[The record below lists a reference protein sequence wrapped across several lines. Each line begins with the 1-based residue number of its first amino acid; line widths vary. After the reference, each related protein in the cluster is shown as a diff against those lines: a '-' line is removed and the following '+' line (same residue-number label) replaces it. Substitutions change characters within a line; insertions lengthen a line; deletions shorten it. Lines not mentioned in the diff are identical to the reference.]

1 MEDGILK
8 ASQTICTTSNGHR
21 KEGRMITREERDNAI
36 RFIKK
41 WHEGQLY
48 LQTYKT
54 CLEALEQCQTTEDI
68 KYEEEPNLDAWADYL
83 QETSKEYNDETP
95 IHDCET
101 CVREGE
107 KDSGECYECVKG
119 IQDWYERKPE
129 PANEMLPCDRNICVS
144 NEYNGIGCAGCI
156 CTTESGACQKDDLEE
171 VMPVE
176 NIPCEER
183 VSIGVLEQVM
193 WERDVAIS
201 QLNDLGYGL
210 GQKLWISVNDF
221 LPPERENP
229 ITMDFYEYPVTFRSG
244 DVRDVRYY
252 KYGNGHWWHGSGI
265 MDEYVTAW
273 MPIPKV
279 YEEDK

>member
-1 MEDGILK
+1 M
-8 ASQTICTTSNGHR
+8 
-21 KEGRMITREERDNAI
+21 TREERDNAI
-36 RFIKK
+36 RCIKK
-41 WHEGQLY
+41 WSEEQPY
-48 LQTYKT
+48 LQIYKT
-54 CLEALEQCQTTEDI
+54 CLEALECQTVNE
-68 KYEEEPNLDAWADYL
+68 ADQL
-83 QETSKEYNDETP
+83 S
-95 IHDCET
+95 
-101 CVREGE
+101 
-107 KDSGECYECVKG
+107 
-119 IQDWYERKPE
+119 
-129 PANEMLPCDRNICVS
+129 CDRNICTL

-156 CTTESGACQKDDLEE
+156 CATGSGACQKDDLEE

-176 NIPCEER
+176 NVPCEER
-183 VSIGVLEQVM
+183 VGIGVLEQVM

-210 GQKLWISVNDF
+210 GQKIWISVNDF

-279 YEEDK
+279 YDELVEEDEEEEGYGADK